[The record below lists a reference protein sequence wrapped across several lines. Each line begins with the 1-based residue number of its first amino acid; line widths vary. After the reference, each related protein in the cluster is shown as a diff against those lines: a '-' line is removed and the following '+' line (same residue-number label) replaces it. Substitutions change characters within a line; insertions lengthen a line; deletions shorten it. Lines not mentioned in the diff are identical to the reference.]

1 MLTAAALLTG
11 AAFVA
16 AATAPAPEAIAV
28 SLGGRQSLQPRQNGE
43 VSCCLHTTSLV
54 PKFGPMRLSDN
65 VF

>member
-16 AATAPAPEAIAV
+16 AAPAPAPEAIAV

-43 VSCCLHTTSLV
+43 VSYYLYISTLGLES
-54 PKFGPMRLSDN
+54 GSMRLPEI
-65 VF
+65 VC